1 MRFTRGVIGFL
12 MVVGLLM
19 SLAGSA
25 MAQSKAA
32 ASFKL
37 RPGGV
42 ATISFEAYCTDFGK
56 FFPQT
61 IVVPNGV
68 APDKIR
74 AALAYIQQQG
84 YTADTD
90 KALEAND
97 AIWQLAGAT
106 RAPAGGT
113 TTQDVLK
120 NATTPPTAPTGT
132 SILDAATANQVKL
145 TLASWQAG
153 PKVQILSATDSF
165 YGRGTL
171 TVENISQQEL
181 TLFMPVGTLF
191 PGSEA
196 RFQVMGGYQ
205 TDVQVKNPQLPNTGA
220 AESNTRL
227 LIALLALSFLAGGSF
242 ITRRARAI
250 ARPRAQTPN
259 A

>member
-1 MRFTRGVIGFL
+1 MRFTRGVVGFL

-19 SLAGSA
+19 SMAGSA
-25 MAQSKAA
+25 LAQAKAP

-42 ATISFEAYCTDFGK
+42 ATVSFEAYCTDFGK

-61 IVVPNGV
+61 ILVPNGV

-84 YTADTD
+84 FTADTD

-113 TTQDVLK
+113 TTQDVIK
-120 NATTPPTAPTGT
+120 NATTPPADPTGT

-145 TLASWQAG
+145 TLASWQPG

-181 TLFMPVGTLF
+181 TLFLPVGTLF

-205 TDVQVKNPQLPNTGA
+205 TDVQVNNPQLPNTGA
-220 AESNTRL
+220 AEANPGL
-227 LIALLALSFLAGGSF
+227 LIALLAFSLLSGGYI
-242 ITRRARAI
+242 ITRRAQA
-250 ARPRAQTPN
+250 AATPRAQTPK